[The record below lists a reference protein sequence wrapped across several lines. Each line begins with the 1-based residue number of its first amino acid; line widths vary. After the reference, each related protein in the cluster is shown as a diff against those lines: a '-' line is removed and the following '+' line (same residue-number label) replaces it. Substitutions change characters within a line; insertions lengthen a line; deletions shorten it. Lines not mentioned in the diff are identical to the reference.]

1 MCSAVRTWLAGR
13 SPIRM
18 SALLFRCLKYLPWFV
33 RKWMDTYTALQGSDK
48 QTVQDL
54 ACLVAV
60 ADILECLG
68 GVLTTNVQEDLLT
81 TSVQPFRLAP
91 GTVEWAVLRV
101 LRVLVDEA

>member
-1 MCSAVRTWLAGR
+1 
-13 SPIRM
+13 M

-68 GVLTTNVQEDLLT
+68 GVLTTNVQENLLT

-101 LRVLVDEA
+101 LRVFVDEA